1 MRSNLVRILL
11 VLLLTAGIVFA
22 RVMRPSPVR
31 TIHLSMKAYTFNDV
45 NPTITLRAG
54 ERVRFLITNDEET
67 PILHNFQV
75 PGLGISCGDALRPG
89 EHREILVTA
98 ATPGTF
104 AYACC
109 THRGMGGKLVVLLR

>member
-11 VLLLTAGIVFA
+11 ALLLTAGIVLA
-22 RVMRPSPVR
+22 RVMRPGPVR

-89 EHREILVTA
+89 EHRDILVTA
-98 ATPGTF
+98 VTPGTF